1 MTKILLIVEGQ
12 DIAIDDDCV
21 HSLDSK
27 INEFKNNVGL
37 SNNDCDDN
45 SNESTFCFVDKSN
58 TRDHNL
64 TLRLKDF
71 SK

>member
-1 MTKILLIVEGQ
+1 M
-12 DIAIDDDCV
+12 

>member
-1 MTKILLIVEGQ
+1 MNF
-12 DIAIDDDCV
+12 
-21 HSLDSK
+21 LDSK
-27 INEFKNNVGL
+27 INDVKNEIGL
-37 SNNDCDDN
+37 SNDN
-45 SNESTFCFVDKSN
+45 CSDIINESEFCFVDKSN